1 MRTFQQALNRLP
13 SLGLPAPAKAMKN
26 MDLGQARAD
35 AETGVRAGSFTA
47 PDVATGPRQACGNWV
62 VFGQIEGVVMAV
74 MQEGRAE
81 VEALRAMLDQQGS
94 RMSEMRWAL
103 ERILEAAEGSASLTW
118 SGVADVARRAL
129 ARGTSAR
136 A

>member
-1 MRTFQQALNRLP
+1 
-13 SLGLPAPAKAMKN
+13 
-26 MDLGQARAD
+26 
-35 AETGVRAGSFTA
+35 
-47 PDVATGPRQACGNWV
+47 
-62 VFGQIEGVVMAV
+62 MAV